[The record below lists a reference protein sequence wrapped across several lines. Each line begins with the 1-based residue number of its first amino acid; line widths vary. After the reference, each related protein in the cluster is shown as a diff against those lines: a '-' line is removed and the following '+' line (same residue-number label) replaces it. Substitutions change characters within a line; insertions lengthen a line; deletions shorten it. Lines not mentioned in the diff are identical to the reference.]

1 MQGRGPLRRA
11 IRAAGALFA
20 AVLVMATSA
29 AAHDLSYALTN
40 VSFPSPTQVR
50 IEIRAHIPALILGHP
65 QGPLTDPSLLTFMA
79 LDDAALR
86 RREAI
91 ATANFLSE
99 FSLRADGRLIDA
111 ITVHYPDMASLR
123 ADAQAPKST
132 PRPSQPVILT
142 APLTPGTRAIDLA
155 LPQDLGPAVVV
166 VSYGDGRTATEPL
179 PDGERS
185 RPIRLGGPSPLADG
199 WRAFTD
205 FVADGFR
212 HILPGGYDHVLFIVA
227 LAIAAPRLGAL
238 VKLATVFTLAHSVTL
253 ALGVFRLVE
262 LQATIVEP
270 AIALS
275 IVAVGV
281 FTLISPQAASR
292 PERLAIIFA
301 FGLLHGLGF
310 AGALRET
317 GLPRGLESVALAGFN
332 IGIELGQLAVI
343 AVTLACIGWWR
354 DRPSY
359 RSRIAMPVSAAI
371 ALAGSIWTV
380 QRIADAL
387 GAGRTA
393 GF

>member
-1 MQGRGPLRRA
+1 MRAWSPLLRA
-11 IRAAGALFA
+11 FRAAGALFGA
-20 AVLVMATSA
+20 ICALATSA
-29 AAHDLSYALTN
+29 SAHDLSFALAN
-40 VSFPSPTQVR
+40 VSFPKSQQVR
-50 IEIRAHIPALILGHP
+50 IEIRAHIPALILGRA
-65 QGPLTDPSLLTFMA
+65 QGPLAEASLSTFMA
-79 LDDAALR
+79 LDEAALR

-99 FSLRADGRLIDA
+99 LSLRADGRLVDA
-111 ITVHYPDMASLR
+111 IVVHYPDLAALR
-123 ADAQAPKST
+123 ADATAQTST

-142 APLTPGTRAIDLA
+142 ATLPPGTRAIDLA

-179 PDGERS
+179 PDGARS
-185 RPIRLGGPSPLADG
+185 RPIRLGGPSPFADG
-199 WRAFTD
+199 WRTFTD

-212 HILPGGYDHVLFIVA
+212 HILPQGYDHVLFIVA
-227 LAIAAPRLGAL
+227 LAVAAPRLGAL
-238 VKLATVFTLAHSVTL
+238 VKLATVFTAAHSITL

-262 LQATIVEP
+262 LQSTIVEP

-275 IVAVGV
+275 IVAVAA
-281 FTLISPQAASR
+281 FTLLIPEAARR
-292 PERLAIIFA
+292 PERLVIIFA

-317 GLPRGLESVALAGFN
+317 GLPRGLEAVALAGFN
-332 IGIELGQLAVI
+332 IGIEFGQLVVI
-343 AVTLACIGWWR
+343 GMTLACIGWWR
-354 DRPSY
+354 DRPNY
-359 RSRIAMPVSAAI
+359 RSRVAMPVSAAI

-387 GAGRTA
+387 GAGRPA

>member
-1 MQGRGPLRRA
+1 MQAGGPLRRA
-11 IRAAGALFA
+11 FRIAGALFA
-20 AVLVMATSA
+20 AICVMGTSA
-29 AAHDLSYALTN
+29 ASHDLTYALAN
-40 VSFPSPTQVR
+40 VSFPTPQQVR
-50 IEIRAHIPALILGHP
+50 IEIRAHIPALILGRV
-65 QGPLTDPSLLTFMA
+65 QGPLADTSLSTFMS

-99 FSLRADGRLIDA
+99 LSLRADGRLLDA
-111 ITVHYPDMASLR
+111 IAVQYPDPASLR
-123 ADAQAPKST
+123 ADAMAPKST

-142 APLTPGTRAIDLA
+142 ATLPAGTRAIDLA
-155 LPQDLGPAVVV
+155 LPQDLGPAVLVA
-166 VSYGDGRTATEPL
+166 SYDDGRTATEPL

-227 LAIAAPRLGAL
+227 LAVAAPRLGAL
-238 VKLATVFTLAHSVTL
+238 VKLATVFTVAHSVTL

-262 LQATIVEP
+262 LPTTIVEP
-270 AIALS
+270 AIAVS
-275 IVAVGV
+275 IVAVAA
-281 FTLISPQAASR
+281 FTLVSPQAAGR

-317 GLPRGLESVALAGFN
+317 GLPRGLEAVALAGFN
-332 IGIELGQLAVI
+332 IGIELGQLLVI
-343 AVTLACIGWWR
+343 GVTLACIGWWR
-354 DRPSY
+354 DRPVY
-359 RSRIAMPVSAAI
+359 RPRIAMPVSAAI

-387 GAGRTA
+387 GVGRTA